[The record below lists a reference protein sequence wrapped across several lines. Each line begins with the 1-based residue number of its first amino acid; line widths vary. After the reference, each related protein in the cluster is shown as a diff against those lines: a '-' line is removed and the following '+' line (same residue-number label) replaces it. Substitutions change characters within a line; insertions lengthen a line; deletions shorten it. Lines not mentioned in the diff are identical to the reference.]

1 MDVLQAIQY
10 IIQSWNDVTTET
22 ICNYWHHT
30 KILPNTGHLDNIEI
44 DNDTEDNEISKMLEI
59 INLSNSMEVKELL
72 NIPEEKIIC
81 EIPEDDQIITKLI
94 EIFKKKSDENT
105 DNLNEMDYS
114 NKVVT
119 VSSSVALKNLTTI
132 HTFLL

>member
-1 MDVLQAIQY
+1 MD
-10 IIQSWNDVTTET
+10 D
-22 ICNYWHHT
+22 
-30 KILPNTGHLDNIEI
+30 IEI

-119 VSSSVALKNLTTI
+119 VSSSVALKNLTTV
-132 HTFLL
+132 HTFLLQQDNANECIKLVNTIEKFIRRKQTQTIID